1 MPDQKELQSKVR
13 AAQELLAGGSTTPE
27 KLKSAATL
35 LGGINPKLDEF
46 LQECT
51 RILSTIEKIQDGDV
65 IQLSAESLPEN
76 TEEDKRRKRVLLI
89 FIRRYKDLQN
99 EVVRVQSEMLVHG
112 AEGGSGSNV
121 SFWGRILS
129 AAKGPLGVIT
139 IIAIGIAAMS
149 ATSVDVT
156 IKNNG
161 CGTMY
166 ANSSI
171 PISIPGLSL
180 PTDPIPSGGSAQAT
194 IPPFSFNVD
203 GTAPG
208 ALTLSSIGLNFSI
221 QLANNVDDV
230 TFNGTSLLGKKSAIT
245 LTRSG
250 GNALVIHCGS

>member
-1 MPDQKELQSKVR
+1 M
-13 AAQELLAGGSTTPE
+13 
-27 KLKSAATL
+27 
-35 LGGINPKLDEF
+35 
-46 LQECT
+46 
-51 RILSTIEKIQDGDV
+51 
-65 IQLSAESLPEN
+65 
-76 TEEDKRRKRVLLI
+76 LLI

-99 EVVRVQSEMLVHG
+99 EVVRVQSKCSYTVQRVVRGQMFR
-112 AEGGSGSNV
+112 SGENIERGERST
-121 SFWGRILS
+121 RRH
-129 AAKGPLGVIT
+129 T

-208 ALTLSSIGLNFSI
+208 ALTLSSIGLNFSNT
-221 QLANNVDDV
+221 A
-230 TFNGTSLLGKKSAIT
+230 
-245 LTRSG
+245 RE
-250 GNALVIHCGS
+250 